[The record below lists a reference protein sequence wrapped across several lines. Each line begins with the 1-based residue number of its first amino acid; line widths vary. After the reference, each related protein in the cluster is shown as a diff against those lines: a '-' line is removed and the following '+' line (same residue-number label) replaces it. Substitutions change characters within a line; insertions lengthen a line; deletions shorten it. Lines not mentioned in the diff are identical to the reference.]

1 MFCTTITKILQR
13 ELSAGGGLR
22 AGLHASLS
30 IARSRLPSGLHESLR
45 LMMAAEADRELP
57 GIFPNCD
64 RIYKR
69 NRKSEFSVEGEKR
82 QHRAYAYVKAEDAKL
97 RLL

>member
-1 MFCTTITKILQR
+1 
-13 ELSAGGGLR
+13 
-22 AGLHASLS
+22 
-30 IARSRLPSGLHESLR
+30 
-45 LMMAAEADRELP
+45 MMAAEADRELP